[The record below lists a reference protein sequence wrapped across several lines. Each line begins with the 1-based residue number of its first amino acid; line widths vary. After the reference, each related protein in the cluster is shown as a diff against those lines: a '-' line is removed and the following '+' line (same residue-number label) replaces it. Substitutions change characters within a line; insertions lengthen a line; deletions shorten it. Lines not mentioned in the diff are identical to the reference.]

1 VYTQAKPLVLQQHF
15 VILCLSSLIVADSG
29 LVLVVSSPGGP
40 GPGGGAARGRRDQ
53 VCQETADLRER
64 DRDEAAARAFGAFAA
79 VTAR

>member
-1 VYTQAKPLVLQQHF
+1 M
-15 VILCLSSLIVADSG
+15 LCLSSAVMAGPG

-40 GPGGGAARGRRDQ
+40 GPGGSTAGSDGDQ
-53 VCQETADLRER
+53 VCQKTADLAER